1 MMAAL
6 SIAAAGL
13 ALGLAVLGI
22 YGVTAFV
29 IGQRAHEIGVRMA
42 IGASRADIVRLL
54 VGQSLRP
61 VAIGLAVGVTTVLL
75 GGQVLANFIAG
86 VGPRDPISIGSAIVI
101 LVGSALAA
109 VVAPARRAA
118 RNDPVR
124 ILRV

>member
-6 SIAAAGL
+6 STAAAGL

-61 VAIGLAVGVTTVLL
+61 VAIGLAIGVTVVLL
-75 GGQVLANFIAG
+75 GGQVLASFIAG
-86 VGPRDPISIGSAIVI
+86 VGPRDPIAIGSAIVI

-118 RNDPVR
+118 RVDPVT